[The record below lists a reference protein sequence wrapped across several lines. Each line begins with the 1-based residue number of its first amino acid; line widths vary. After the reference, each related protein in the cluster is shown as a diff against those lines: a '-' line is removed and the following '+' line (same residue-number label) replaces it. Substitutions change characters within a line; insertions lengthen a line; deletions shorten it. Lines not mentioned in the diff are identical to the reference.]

1 MAYQWP
7 YIPNDEMYNEKMD
20 TRNEILRAWAEKGAG
35 KIVPNSWNHVQELVH
50 AGLHNK
56 VFHIKDKLTCQKSGN
71 NIDWVVIGKDIDTP
85 SDNQYS
91 HTMTLQTQDCIEN
104 LQFDAPEAFYYTDEG
119 LAAGTYY
126 FTIDSTYDTLNNDLS
141 AYQFTLSQPLPAGGQ
156 LTFDW
161 SSGKASAAEVKSFAS
176 ALNTAPLETLSV
188 TEGTNGINLG
198 ELKIAVQSSLKLNS
212 IHRVRYGS
220 NNYKES
226 AIRQWLNSNKT
237 AGQVWTPQTGWD
249 RPPSWASTANGLMY
263 GIDADFLSIIKKT
276 HITVARAQTIEG
288 GSDYDEIDD
297 YFFLLSR
304 PQVYGDTTVAGVD
317 EGIVYSYFKDYS
329 QLQNAGIGTD
339 KNRIK
344 IKNNLATSWMLRSP
358 HPSIGY
364 YILCVTTAGSIAVN
378 KYYEN
383 TAERTYGIAP
393 ACNIIG

>member
-85 SDNQYS
+85 SDSQYS
-91 HTMTLQTQDCIEN
+91 HTMTLQTQDCIES

-126 FTIDSTYDTLNNDLS
+126 FTIDSTYDTANNDLS
-141 AYQFTLSQPLPAGGQ
+141 AYQFTLGQSLPAGGQ

-161 SSGKASAAEVKSFAS
+161 PSSVLASAAEVKSFS
-176 ALNTAPLETLSV
+176 SGSSTTPIEILSV
-188 TEGTNGINLG
+188 TEGTNGTNLG
-198 ELKIAVQSSLKLNS
+198 ELKTVVQPSLKLNS

-226 AIRQWLNSNKT
+226 AIRQWLNSNKM

-249 RPPSWASTANGLMY
+249 RPPSWVSTANGLMY
-263 GIDADFLSIIKKT
+263 GVDVDFLSVIKKT
-276 HITVARAQTIEG
+276 HITVARAQTVEG
-288 GSDYDEIDD
+288 GSIYDEMDD
-297 YFFLLSR
+297 YFFLLSK
-304 PQVYGDTTVAGVD
+304 PQVYGGATATGVN
-317 EGIVYSYFKDYS
+317 EGNVYPYFKDYS
-329 QLQNAGIGTD
+329 RLLKEHIGND

-344 IKNNLATSWMLRSP
+344 TKNGTATYWWLRSP
-358 HPSIGY
+358 SVSVDSYVWH
-364 YILCVTTAGSIAVN
+364 VHTAGSMN
-378 KYYEN
+378 YYHATN
-383 TAERTYGIAP
+383 TYGVAA

>member
-20 TRNEILRAWAEKGAG
+20 TRNEILRAWVEKGAG

-85 SDNQYS
+85 SDNQYN
-91 HTMTLQTQDCIEN
+91 HTMTLQTQDCIES

-156 LTFDW
+156 LIFNW
-161 SSGKASAAEVKSFAS
+161 QSGTRASAAKVGSFANS
-176 ALNTAPLETLSV
+176 TSTTAMEILSV
-188 TEGTNGINLG
+188 TEGTSGINLG
-198 ELKIAVQSSLKLNS
+198 ELKVTVQPILKLNALQR
-212 IHRVRYGS
+212 IRYGS

-226 AIRQWLNSNKT
+226 AIRQWLNSNKA
-237 AGQVWTPQTGWD
+237 AGQVWAAQTGWD
-249 RPPSWASTANGLMY
+249 RPPTWVETVNGFMY
-263 GIDADFLSIIKKT
+263 DMDADFLSAIKKT

-288 GSDYDEIDD
+288 GNAYDEMDD
-297 YFFLLSR
+297 YFFLLSK
-304 PQVYGDTTVAGVD
+304 PQVYGWYTIQNID
-317 EGIVYSYFKDYS
+317 EGNIYPYFKDYS
-329 QLQNAGIGTD
+329 QLLSANINAD

-344 IKNNLATSWMLRSP
+344 TKNNSATWWWLRSP
-358 HPSIGY
+358 GVSDGSN
-364 YILCVTTAGSIAVN
+364 VWSVGTAGSMNLYSAAN
-378 KYYEN
+378 
-383 TAERTYGIAP
+383 AYGVAA